1 MTSSHEHQRE
11 LLVRIFED
19 LGQGTG
25 RSLRA
30 ASASDVTWWLPLR
43 ATEHRGVDAVEAVLV
58 ATLAGRNAELQSVIL
73 GEDGRSA
80 VVEQLLA
87 CDGGGTTPA
96 TSVLTLSD
104 GTVAAGRT
112 YLDVAAWDGTGAEAQ
127 RA

>member
-1 MTSSHEHQRE
+1 MPSSHEHQRE

-19 LGQGTG
+19 LGRGSG

-30 ASASDVTWWLPLR
+30 ASAPDLSWWLPLG
-43 ATEHRGVDAVEAVLV
+43 ATEHRGVEDVERVLL
-58 ATLAGRNAELQSVIL
+58 ATLSGRNAELQSVIL
-73 GEDGRSA
+73 GADEGSA
-80 VVEQLLA
+80 VIEHFLA

-104 GTVAAGRT
+104 GTVVAGRT
-112 YLDVAAWDGTGAEAQ
+112 YLDVAAWDGTGVEAQ